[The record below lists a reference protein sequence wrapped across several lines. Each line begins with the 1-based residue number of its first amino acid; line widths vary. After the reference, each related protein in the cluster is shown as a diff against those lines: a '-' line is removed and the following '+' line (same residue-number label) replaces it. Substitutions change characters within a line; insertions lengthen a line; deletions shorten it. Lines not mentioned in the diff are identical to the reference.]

1 MALFRLNFVVKFHRA
16 HFMNYAKLSSQELLK
31 ECVTR
36 AGAEAWEEFVRRFQ
50 PLIAGVVARTAMRWT
65 DVSASLV
72 DDLVQETYLKLCT
85 EEFRR
90 LREFESR
97 FEDAIYG
104 FLKAV
109 AYNVTMDHFKVQHAT
124 KRGAQLLSKAEFDT
138 ALQTVPQ
145 ESSVEDQVLLHEIE
159 DMVAQITDT
168 DRDKLV
174 FLLYYR
180 QGFTAKAI
188 AEMPGIELSEK
199 GVESCLLRLTR
210 QLRNHIVG
218 SAKE

>member
-1 MALFRLNFVVKFHRA
+1 
-16 HFMNYAKLSSQELLK
+16 
-31 ECVTR
+31 
-36 AGAEAWEEFVRRFQ
+36 VRRFQ

-65 DVSASLV
+65 DVSAGLV

-85 EEFRR
+85 DEFRR
-90 LREFESR
+90 LREFENR

-109 AYNVTMDHFKVQHAT
+109 AYNVTMDYFKVRHAT
-124 KRGAQLLSKAEFDT
+124 KRGSQLLSKADFDT
-138 ALQTVPQ
+138 ALQTASK
-145 ESSVEDQVLLHEIE
+145 ENSMEDQVLLREIE
-159 DMVAQITDT
+159 DLVNRITET

-188 AEMPGIELSEK
+188 AELPGVELGEK
-199 GVESCLLRLTR
+199 GVESCILRLTR
-210 QLRNHIVG
+210 QLRQHIVG

>member
-1 MALFRLNFVVKFHRA
+1 
-16 HFMNYAKLSSQELLK
+16 MNYSSLSSQELLK
-31 ECVTR
+31 ECVTQ

-65 DVSASLV
+65 DVSAGLV

-85 EEFRR
+85 DEFRR
-90 LREFESR
+90 LREFENR

-109 AYNVTMDHFKVQHAT
+109 AYNVTMDYFKVRHAT
-124 KRGAQLLSKAEFDT
+124 KRGSQLLSKADFDT
-138 ALQTVPQ
+138 ALQTASK
-145 ESSVEDQVLLHEIE
+145 ENSMEDQVLLQEIE
-159 DMVAQITDT
+159 DLVNRITET

-188 AEMPGIELSEK
+188 AELPGIELGEK
-199 GVESCLLRLTR
+199 GVESCILRLTR
-210 QLRNHIVG
+210 QLRQHIVG

>member
-1 MALFRLNFVVKFHRA
+1 
-16 HFMNYAKLSSQELLK
+16 MNYSSLSSQELLK
-31 ECVTR
+31 MCVTQ

-65 DVSASLV
+65 DVSAGLV

-85 EEFRR
+85 DEFRR
-90 LREFESR
+90 LREFENR

-109 AYNVTMDHFKVQHAT
+109 AYNVTMDYFKVRHAT
-124 KRGAQLLSKAEFDT
+124 KRGSQLLSKADFDT
-138 ALQTVPQ
+138 ALQTASK
-145 ESSVEDQVLLHEIE
+145 ENSMEDQVLLHEIE
-159 DMVAQITDT
+159 DLVNRITET

-188 AEMPGIELSEK
+188 AELPGIELGEK
-199 GVESCLLRLTR
+199 GVESCILRLTR
-210 QLRNHIVG
+210 QLRQHIVG

>member
-1 MALFRLNFVVKFHRA
+1 
-16 HFMNYAKLSSQELLK
+16 MNYSDLSSQELLQ

-36 AGAEAWEEFVRRFQ
+36 AEPEAWEEFVRRFQ

-65 DVSASLV
+65 EVSPGLV

-85 EEFRR
+85 EHFRR

-104 FLKAV
+104 FLKTV
-109 AYNVTMDHFKVQHAT
+109 AYNVTMDYFKVRHAT
-124 KRGAQLLSKAEFDT
+124 KRGSQLLSKAEFDT
-138 ALQTVPQ
+138 ALQTVAK
-145 ESSVEDQVLLHEIE
+145 EDSVEDRVLLREIE
-159 DMVAQITDT
+159 ELVSRITET
-168 DRDKLV
+168 ERDKLV

-188 AEMPGIELSEK
+188 AELPSIQLSEK

-210 QLRNHIVG
+210 QLRQHIVG

>member
-1 MALFRLNFVVKFHRA
+1 
-16 HFMNYAKLSSQELLK
+16 MNYTVLSSQDLLK

-36 AGAEAWEEFVRRFQ
+36 AEAPAWQEFVRRFQ

-65 DVSASLV
+65 EVSAGLV

-90 LREFESR
+90 LREFENR

-109 AYNVTMDHFKVQHAT
+109 AYNVTMDYFKVQRAT
-124 KRGAQLLSKAEFDT
+124 KRGAQVLSKAEFET
-138 ALQTVPQ
+138 TLQTV
-145 ESSVEDQVLLHEIE
+145 SRDNRVEDQILLHEIE
-159 DMVAQITDT
+159 DLVNQITESE
-168 DRDKLV
+168 RDKLV

-188 AEMPGIELSEK
+188 ADLPGIQLGEK

-210 QLRNHIVG
+210 QLRQHIVG

>member
-1 MALFRLNFVVKFHRA
+1 
-16 HFMNYAKLSSQELLK
+16 MNYSSLSSQELLK
-31 ECVTR
+31 ECVTQ

-65 DVSASLV
+65 DVSPGLV

-85 EEFRR
+85 DEFRR
-90 LREFESR
+90 LRDFESR

-109 AYNVTMDHFKVQHAT
+109 AYNVTMDYFKVRHAT
-124 KRGAQLLSKAEFDT
+124 KRGSQLLSKGDFDT
-138 ALQTVPQ
+138 TLQTVSKENPM
-145 ESSVEDQVLLHEIE
+145 EDQILLREIE
-159 DMVAQITDT
+159 DLVNRITET

-188 AEMPGIELSEK
+188 AEMPGIDLGEK
-199 GVESCLLRLTR
+199 GVESCILRLTR
-210 QLRNHIVG
+210 QLRQHIVG

>member
-1 MALFRLNFVVKFHRA
+1 
-16 HFMNYAKLSSQELLK
+16 MNYTVLSSQDLLK

-36 AGAEAWEEFVRRFQ
+36 AEAEAWEEFVRRFQ

-65 DVSASLV
+65 EVSPSLV

-104 FLKAV
+104 FLKTV
-109 AYNVTMDHFKVQHAT
+109 AYNVTMDYFKVRHAT
-124 KRGAQLLSKAEFDT
+124 KRGSQLLTKTDFDT
-138 ALQTVPQ
+138 ALKMVSR
-145 ESSVEDQVLLHEIE
+145 ESSVEDQILLHEIE
-159 DMVAQITDT
+159 DLVNRITET

-188 AEMPGIELSEK
+188 ADLPGVQLSEK

-210 QLRNHIVG
+210 QLKQHIVG

>member
-1 MALFRLNFVVKFHRA
+1 
-16 HFMNYAKLSSQELLK
+16 MNYSSLSSPELLK

-36 AGAEAWEEFVRRFQ
+36 AEAEAWEEFVRRFQ

-65 DVSASLV
+65 EVSPGLV

-85 EEFRR
+85 GEFRR

-109 AYNVTMDHFKVQHAT
+109 AYNVTMDYFKVRHAT
-124 KRGAQLLSKAEFDT
+124 KRGSQLLSKAEFDT
-138 ALQTVPQ
+138 ALQTVSK
-145 ESSVEDQVLLHEIE
+145 ENSIEDQILLQEIE
-159 DMVAQITDT
+159 ELVNRITDT

-188 AEMPGIELSEK
+188 AELPGVQLSEK
-199 GVESCLLRLTR
+199 GVESCILRLTR
-210 QLRNHIVG
+210 QLRQHIVG

>member
-1 MALFRLNFVVKFHRA
+1 
-16 HFMNYAKLSSQELLK
+16 MNYSDLSSQELLK

-36 AGAEAWEEFVRRFQ
+36 AEAEAWEEFVRRFQ

-65 DVSASLV
+65 DVSPGLV

-85 EEFRR
+85 GEFRR

-109 AYNVTMDHFKVQHAT
+109 AYNVTMDYFKVRHAT
-124 KRGAQLLSKAEFDT
+124 KRGSQLLSKAEFDT
-138 ALQTVPQ
+138 ALQTVSK
-145 ESSVEDQVLLHEIE
+145 ENSIEDQILLQEIE
-159 DMVAQITDT
+159 DLVNRITDT

-180 QGFTAKAI
+180 QGFTARAI
-188 AEMPGIELSEK
+188 ADLPGIQLSEK
-199 GVESCLLRLTR
+199 GVESCILRLTR
-210 QLRNHIVG
+210 QLRQHIVG

>member
-1 MALFRLNFVVKFHRA
+1 
-16 HFMNYAKLSSQELLK
+16 MNYSSLSSQELLK
-31 ECVTR
+31 VCVTQ

-65 DVSASLV
+65 DVSAGLV

-85 EEFRR
+85 DEFRR
-90 LREFESR
+90 LREFENR

-109 AYNVTMDHFKVQHAT
+109 AYNVTMDYFKVRHAT
-124 KRGAQLLSKAEFDT
+124 KRGSQLLSKADFDT
-138 ALQTVPQ
+138 ALQTASK
-145 ESSVEDQVLLHEIE
+145 ENSMEDQVLLREIE
-159 DMVAQITDT
+159 DLVNRITET

-188 AEMPGIELSEK
+188 AELPGVELGEK
-199 GVESCLLRLTR
+199 GVESCILRLTR
-210 QLRNHIVG
+210 QLRQHIVG

>member
-1 MALFRLNFVVKFHRA
+1 
-16 HFMNYAKLSSQELLK
+16 MNYSSFSSQELLQ

-36 AGAEAWEEFVRRFQ
+36 ADAEAWEEFVRRFQ
-50 PLIAGVVARTAMRWT
+50 PLIAGVVARTAMRWAE
-65 DVSASLV
+65 VSPGLV
-72 DDLVQETYLKLCT
+72 DDLVQETYLKICT
-85 EEFRR
+85 DHFRR
-90 LREFESR
+90 LREFENR

-104 FLKAV
+104 FLKAI
-109 AYNVTMDHFKVQHAT
+109 AYNVTMDYFKVRHAT
-124 KRGAQLLSKAEFDT
+124 KRGSQLLSKAEFDT
-138 ALQTVPQ
+138 ALQTVAQ
-145 ESSVEDQVLLHEIE
+145 EDSMEDQILLREIE
-159 DMVAQITDT
+159 DLVERITET

-188 AEMPGIELSEK
+188 SELPGIELSEK

-210 QLRNHIVG
+210 QLRQHIVG

>member
-1 MALFRLNFVVKFHRA
+1 
-16 HFMNYAKLSSQELLK
+16 MNYSSVSSQELLK
-31 ECVTR
+31 ACVTR
-36 AGAEAWEEFVRRFQ
+36 ADAEAWEEFVRRFQ

-65 DVSASLV
+65 EASPALV

-85 EEFRR
+85 DEFRR
-90 LREFESR
+90 LREFENR

-109 AYNVTMDHFKVQHAT
+109 AYNVTMDHFKVRHAT
-124 KRGAQLLSKAEFDT
+124 KRGSQLLSKTEFDIT
-138 ALQTVPQ
+138 LQTVAKKDP
-145 ESSVEDQVLLHEIE
+145 VEDRILLREIE
-159 DMVAQITDT
+159 ELVDRITET

-188 AEMPGIELSEK
+188 SELPGIDLSEK
-199 GVESCLLRLTR
+199 GVESCILRLTR
-210 QLRNHIVG
+210 LLRQHIVG
-218 SAKE
+218 SAKG